1 MEAGFSQFEAILW
14 VLIFF
19 GGSIFVHE
27 LGHFLAAKWYKLYI
41 PCFSIGFGPKIFK
54 KKIGETEFCISLLP
68 LGGYVTLPQ
77 LMDVQSVEGKYAL
90 PKSLPPI
97 SSRDKMIVA
106 SMGVVF
112 NLLFAFIIAIG
123 LYCLGIE
130 QRYSSTNTTIGY
142 ICHEVPINATKKVPG
157 PAKRAG
163 LKVGDHIVAIDGH
176 ATKSFSDVLC
186 GITLGKHRDTN
197 GPVSQF
203 SIIRDNQ
210 PLEVTVHPVICE
222 QNARTGETSRI
233 AGLLSEEKLSV
244 SHVYD
249 HSPAAAKG
257 VQQGDKLIAIDSI
270 PVTSYRLFLDLLRG
284 QEEVLCEFEREGGER
299 YSVTIPCVVVPHQ
312 KPVLRLVLDFE
323 GTLELY
329 PEFTE
334 PLALK
339 DLCDQPCTLRCLSWI
354 KEGDSDDSDLTLL
367 GQTVII
373 QVPNVPQTLKT
384 YRDFFRSHIGQQ
396 LELQIGAQKH
406 ALVVTTA
413 TIDEE
418 VSHESLGF
426 ELQETTVQM
435 HIHPLTQISD
445 SIQMTAQTLVSLL
458 TPSADVHFKNLMG
471 PTGIVKTLHTF
482 AVTDFRLLLWFV
494 ILLNVNLAFLN
505 TLPLPILD
513 GGIILLAFLEAIF
526 RRKFPAHTLGAI
538 QSIFALILLGFV
550 LYISVFDVHR
560 ILGEQD
566 AKAQLQRQQ
575 LLALDEADF
584 WRQESGKQHP

>member
-27 LGHFLAAKWYKLYI
+27 LGHLLAAKWRKLYI
-41 PCFSIGFGPKIFK
+41 PCFSIGFGPKIFR

-90 PKSLPPI
+90 PQSLPPI
-97 SSRDKMIVA
+97 SSRDKIIVA

-112 NLLFAFIIAIG
+112 NLLFAFVIAVG
-123 LYCLGIE
+123 LYYLGIE

-142 ICHEVPINATKKVPG
+142 ICHEVPINAAKKVPG

-163 LKVGDHIVAIDGH
+163 LKIGDRIVAIDGH
-176 ATKSFSDVLC
+176 ATKNFSDVLY
-186 GITLGKHRDTN
+186 GITLGKHRDAK
-197 GPVSQF
+197 GPIAQF
-203 SIIRDNQ
+203 SIVRDNQ

-244 SHVYD
+244 SHVYAN
-249 HSPAAAKG
+249 SPAAAKG
-257 VQQGDKLIAIDSI
+257 IRRGDQLIAIDSI

-284 QEEVLCEFEREGGER
+284 QEEVLCEFERKEGDR
-299 YSVTIPCVVVPHQ
+299 YSVTIPCAEVPHQ
-312 KPVLRLVLDFE
+312 KPMLRLALDFE
-323 GTLELY
+323 GTLELC

-334 PLALK
+334 PLTSK
-339 DLCDQPCTLRCLSWI
+339 DLCEQPCTLRCLSWI
-354 KEGDSDDSDLTLL
+354 KDLDSGDSDLTLL
-367 GQTVII
+367 GETLSVQASDA
-373 QVPNVPQTLKT
+373 PQTLKA
-384 YRDFFRSHIGQQ
+384 YCDFFKSRIGQR
-396 LELQIGAQKH
+396 LELQIGEQKYTF
-406 ALVVTTA
+406 VVTTA
-413 TIDEE
+413 TIDKE
-418 VSHESLGF
+418 VGHESLGF

-445 SIQMTAQTLVSLL
+445 SIQMTAQTLISLL

-505 TLPLPILD
+505 ILPLPILD
-513 GGIILLAFLEAIF
+513 GGIILLALLEAVF

-566 AKAQLQRQQ
+566 AKTQLQRQQ
-575 LLALDEADF
+575 LLALDEAGF
-584 WRQESGKQHP
+584 WRQG